1 MKKHKWQVTAIFREI
16 ISENAKNFKDHKLI
30 SGNKL
35 CCKCYKKLNLMFHSD
50 ILAGCDATYQVE
62 DDVSVD
68 QRLNKLSVH

>member
-1 MKKHKWQVTAIFREI
+1 MKKHKCQVTAIFREI

-50 ILAGCDATYQVE
+50 ILAGCD
-62 DDVSVD
+62 DVSVD
-68 QRLNKLSVH
+68 ERLNKLSVH